1 MNSFKTSVD
10 IEAVGLK
17 SFVCPVKSF
26 ETSALKAVDR
36 EKNLETELDFKFM
49 LLLSVKEDP
58 AMSSGYCFLKFQ

>member
-1 MNSFKTSVD
+1 MNPFKTSVA

-26 ETSALKAVDR
+26 ETSALKALDK
-36 EKNLETELDFKFM
+36 EKNLKTELAFKCM

-58 AMSSGYCFLKFQ
+58 AVSSG